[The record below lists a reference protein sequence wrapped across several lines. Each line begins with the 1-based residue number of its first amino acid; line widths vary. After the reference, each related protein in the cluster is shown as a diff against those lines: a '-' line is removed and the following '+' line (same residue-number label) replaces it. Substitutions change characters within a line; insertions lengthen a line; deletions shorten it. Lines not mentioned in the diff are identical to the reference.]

1 MTSSEVLLLQR
12 ELHKLAEQNREDHKL
27 VRQALTRLQGDLSA
41 LSDRLHDV
49 EDTDKQVAAIE
60 QDREDRRK
68 RTLGL
73 GTLAHGAEHHAH
85 AVVSPQGRLV
95 PREGAGHARGERS
108 GKGARRSSSEVAC
121 RRRSRSA
128 PRPVL
133 TAVCYNDGVPFQ
145 GVRR

>member
-1 MTSSEVLLLQR
+1 VTSSEVLLLQR

-73 GTLAHGAEHHAH
+73 VGAIA
-85 AVVSPQGRLV
+85 AS
-95 PREGAGHARGERS
+95 AGVIS
-108 GKGARRSSSEVAC
+108 GIIVALID
-121 RRRSRSA
+121 R
-128 PRPVL
+128 V
-133 TAVCYNDGVPFQ
+133 
-145 GVRR
+145 